1 MVHNKLCRRCLVQI
15 AYGIG
20 IADPISINVNS
31 YNTVRE
37 GFCDEKLSA
46 IVKSEFNLKP
56 GRIIEQFNLKNPIYR
71 KTTLYGHFLK
81 QDDPDLLWETPKDL
95 SHLLKM

>member
-1 MVHNKLCRRCLVQI
+1 MHNKLCRRCLVQV

-31 YNTVRE
+31 YGTNRE
-37 GFCDEKLSA
+37 GFNDDKLA
-46 IVKSEFNLKP
+46 EIVKTEFNLKP
-56 GRIIEQFNLKNPIYR
+56 GRIIEQFNLKKPIFR

-81 QDDPDLLWETPKDL
+81 QNDPDLLWESPKDL
-95 SHLLKM
+95 SHVLKL